1 MTKQKQPDE
10 RVPTGIPNF
19 DRLVEGGFQRESI
32 NLIAGGAG
40 TGKTIF
46 TIQYLVN
53 GIEKY
58 GEPGMYITF
67 EERKKKL
74 YQDMLEFGWDLAKYE
89 KEGKFVFLNYK
100 PAQVKKLLV
109 EGGGVVETIIKESKI
124 KRLVIDSITSFTLLY
139 TEELAKKMAALTL
152 FEMISKWGLTAL
164 LASQDESPNDGTI
177 IAALEFEADGIVL
190 MYHVKKKARRVRAIE
205 ILKMRGTKHADST
218 MSLDITG
225 KGIRIDPQDLV
236 IFEKSN

>member
-1 MTKQKQPDE
+1 MAKQKAPE
-10 RVPTGIPNF
+10 GRVPTGIPNF
-19 DRLVEGGFQRESI
+19 DRLVQGGFQLESI

-74 YQDMLEFGWDLAKYE
+74 YTDMLEFGWDLAKYE

-139 TEELAKKMAALTL
+139 TEELAKKMAALSL

-177 IAALEFEADGIVL
+177 IAALEFEADGIIL

-205 ILKMRGTKHADST
+205 ILKMRGTHHSDTT
-218 MSLDITG
+218 MSLDITN
-225 KGIRIDPQDLV
+225 KGIKVDPQDLV
-236 IFEKSN
+236 IFDK